1 MLMLEWIRIHPKL
14 SAVKIYKAIQKVID
28 HLYVNKWDRKLDE
41 GEKIFSQAFSLIMPQ
56 SFPERKNIPKSIS
69 NKFVRNTLLLYLK

>member
-14 SAVKIYKAIQKVID
+14 SAVKIYQAIQKAID

-41 GEKIFSQAFSLIMPQ
+41 GEKKFSVKLF
-56 SFPERKNIPKSIS
+56 R
-69 NKFVRNTLLLYLK
+69 

>member
-14 SAVKIYKAIQKVID
+14 IAVKIYQAIQKAID

-41 GEKIFSQAFSLIMPQ
+41 GQKIFSEAFSLIVPQ
-56 SFPERKNIPKSIS
+56 SFPDNA
-69 NKFVRNTLLLYLK
+69 